1 MKKIYNNLKQKKE
14 TVHDGRNHYA
24 RSFLRPKA
32 LFSAVDDFVLQG
44 FVQVVEVIAVA
55 GDADDEVFVLF
66 RVALGIEEGFPVD
79 DVELDVMAVHGE
91 VRPDQGSQASQAFR
105 AGDDGRREF
114 LIEQSAASLELFQ
127 FGTGLDDRRRS
138 VGISALF
145 RRNTIGQ
152 GHMGPAAVRAGAHD
166 LAKVD
171 VTRRRQE
178 FDDRLDID
186 DVFQFFQESLPYIV
200 I

>member
-66 RVALGIEEGFPVD
+66 RVALGIEERFSID
-79 DVELDVMAVHGE
+79 DVELDVMTVHGK
-91 VRPDQGSQASQAFR
+91 VRPNQRRQASQAFR
-105 AGDDGRREF
+105 AGDDGTAGTAVAGLHIYGAPVHDTAGGESFPHESAVPGASPEKAGYPGPRR
-114 LIEQSAASLELFQ
+114 
-127 FGTGLDDRRRS
+127 
-138 VGISALF
+138 
-145 RRNTIGQ
+145 
-152 GHMGPAAVRAGAHD
+152 
-166 LAKVD
+166 
-171 VTRRRQE
+171 
-178 FDDRLDID
+178 
-186 DVFQFFQESLPYIV
+186 Y
-200 I
+200 